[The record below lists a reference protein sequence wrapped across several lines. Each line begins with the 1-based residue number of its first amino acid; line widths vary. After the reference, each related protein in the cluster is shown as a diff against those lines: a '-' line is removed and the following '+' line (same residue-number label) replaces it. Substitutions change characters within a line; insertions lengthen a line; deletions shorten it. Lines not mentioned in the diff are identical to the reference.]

1 MSNVEDMLEG
11 YDWASDDV
19 MGRKN
24 AKGAVDLIEARLTG
38 ELMALENV
46 GFNYS
51 SQCFLTMVQ
60 ANIHS
65 FLESD
70 DQVMMVI
77 KHMDEGIA
85 ELDNLDSILS
95 SYKIHLNV
103 SLLQDCWRS
112 QLTIY
117 RPPAMIFCTYKAKI
131 VACRFRRRIS
141 GPCMMK
147 YRV

>member
-19 MGRKN
+19 IGRKN

-38 ELMALENV
+38 ELMALEN
-46 GFNYS
+46 
-51 SQCFLTMVQ
+51 

-77 KHMDEGIA
+77 NHMDEAIA

-95 SYKIHLNV
+95 SYKIHLNAV
-103 SLLQDCWRS
+103 SDDILHIQGQNRGLQIQTQNQRALHDEIEGLIGIPGMKRERGWVS
-112 QLTIY
+112 DE
-117 RPPAMIFCTYKAKI
+117 
-131 VACRFRRRIS
+131 RR
-141 GPCMMK
+141 
-147 YRV
+147 